1 MCSQLERLVCGLEG
15 VEKGEGKR
23 GKKGEKEKM
32 KEKKE
37 KKKKD
42 VSDNKKKDKKDKKER
57 KKEKKKEKKK
67 KENLCSESTEEN
79 GSEIL
84 IKILTKLKQATDL
97 PDAVIDLPLIKL
109 LVLIARLMRIVLE
122 ETDFSSTELS
132 SSTKSI
138 TNAGSSQQPREGH
151 DHVLDLVPKYEDET
165 VDSLSDFS
173 KMIEIVSLLVHIMFN
188 LFKCFDDLPFE
199 LQAEVVPLVLLR
211 LQLHHILAK
220 TIVTMKSILP
230 HKIIALS
237 GRTLASLFSGDLF
250 LDFRDA
256 AFNGDD
262 WEEEKCLGS
271 FTSRYRRDEII
282 GTFVQ
287 FFNDVLLVEVEK
299 DIKLRE
305 IIVALDEVCG
315 WIRSKRV

>member
-1 MCSQLERLVCGLEG
+1 MVERGE
-15 VEKGEGKR
+15 EKK
-23 GKKGEKEKM
+23 GKKGEKG
-32 KEKKE
+32 KKE
-37 KKKKD
+37 KKKN

-57 KKEKKKEKKK
+57 KKKKKEKKK
-67 KENLCSESTEEN
+67 EGLCSESTEEN
-79 GSEIL
+79 ENENEIL

-97 PDAVIDLPLIKL
+97 PDAVTDLPLTGL

-138 TNAGSSQQPREGH
+138 TNAGFSQQLRERH

-173 KMIEIVSLLVHIMFN
+173 SMIEIVSLLVHIMFN
-188 LFKCFDDLPFE
+188 LFKCFDNLPFE

-211 LQLHHILAK
+211 LQMHHILAK
-220 TIVTMKSILP
+220 TIVTMKLILP
-230 HKIIALS
+230 HKVIALS

-262 WEEEKCLGS
+262 WKEEKGLGS
-271 FTSRYRRDEII
+271 FTPRYGRDEII

-305 IIVALDEVCG
+305 VIVALDEVCG